1 MNFNLS
7 EDQRQACS
15 PTSRQRLEQ
24 HNTNSRSIQNVVAMQ
39 SNRVYKSSFFVN
51 VQHKASCQPA
61 DKENLLQVVK
71 GEELEDHGEKLV
83 GQLGVDR
90 HESRRGS
97 CLQRHVALTE
107 WSVIDKYSTRF
118 MVSNIFLE
126 LLRLRQGLWIVYKEG
141 REDRVAS
148 KLASWR

>member
-1 MNFNLS
+1 MVY
-7 EDQRQACS
+7 
-15 PTSRQRLEQ
+15 
-24 HNTNSRSIQNVVAMQ
+24 VVAMQ
-39 SNRVYKSSFFVN
+39 SNGVYKSSFL
-51 VQHKASCQPA
+51 VQHKACCQPA

-107 WSVIDKYSTRF
+107 
-118 MVSNIFLE
+118 
-126 LLRLRQGLWIVYKEG
+126 
-141 REDRVAS
+141 
-148 KLASWR
+148 